1 MSAGPVFPRLQ
12 ILIGGT
18 WRDGARGRA
27 VTDPATGAV
36 LATLP
41 EVGPAELAEAAEA
54 AAQGFRVWRA
64 TAPAERR
71 RVMLAAVALLRER
84 RHAIARVMTLEQ
96 GKPFDQS
103 LLEVDRGCA
112 ILEWDANE
120 GVRTYG
126 RIIPA
131 ASGMTHAVFRKPIGP
146 VAAFSPWNFPFSAPA
161 RKIGGALAAGCS
173 IVLKPSE
180 ETPGTAVMLAA
191 AFQDAGLPDG
201 VLNLVFGEPAQV
213 SDHLIRRPEIRMVTF
228 TGSVAV
234 GKQLASLA
242 GSLMKPV
249 IMELGGHAPVIV
261 CADADPARAAR
272 LGVTAKSR
280 NAGQVCVAPTRF
292 YVHDAVHDAF
302 VADFVRNAE
311 ELRLGNGLARDT
323 QMGPLANARRLEA
336 MEGFVED
343 ASAQGARI
351 VAGGRRLRG
360 EDNGKGNFFP
370 LTVLADVPETARCMR
385 EEPFGPLALIVRVSS
400 LDEALEKAN
409 ALPYALAAYAFTD
422 SARAIA
428 RMADELD
435 CGNLAVNH
443 LTASFPETPFG
454 GTKDSGYGREGGT
467 EGLEGY
473 MTAKLVSV
481 ATE

>member
-1 MSAGPVFPRLQ
+1 MSGDGGFPRLQ
-12 ILIGGT
+12 ALIGGV
-18 WRDGARGRA
+18 WRDGAPGRA
-27 VTDPATGAV
+27 VADPATGET
-36 LATLP
+36 LAALP
-41 EVGPAELAEAAEA
+41 ELGPAELTEAAEA
-54 AAQGFRVWRA
+54 AARGFRTWRA
-64 TAPAERR
+64 TAPGERR
-71 RVMLAAVALLRER
+71 RIMLAAIALLRKR
-84 RHAIARVMTLEQ
+84 REAIARVMTLEQ
-96 GKPFDQS
+96 GKPLDQS

-120 GVRTYG
+120 GVRAYG

-131 ASGMTHAVFRKPIGP
+131 APGMTHSVFRRPIGP

-180 ETPGTAVMLAA
+180 ETPGTAMLLAR

-213 SDHLIRRPEIRMVTF
+213 SDHLIRDPRIRLVTF
-228 TGSVAV
+228 TGSVPV

-242 GSLMKPV
+242 GSVMKPV

-261 CADADPARAAR
+261 CADADPVRAAR
-272 LGVTAKSR
+272 LGVAAKSR

-302 VADFVRNAE
+302 VDEFVGKAAA
-311 ELRLGNGLARDT
+311 LRQGSGLAACT
-323 QMGPLANARRLEA
+323 QIGPLANPRRVEA
-336 MEGFVED
+336 LEGFVED
-343 ASAQGARI
+343 ASARGARLL
-351 VAGGRRLRG
+351 AGGRPSG
-360 EDNGKGNFFP
+360 GAGNFFP
-370 LTVLADVPETARCMR
+370 LTVLADVPDTARCMR

>member
-1 MSAGPVFPRLQ
+1 
-12 ILIGGT
+12 
-18 WRDGARGRA
+18 
-27 VTDPATGAV
+27 
-36 LATLP
+36 
-41 EVGPAELAEAAEA
+41 
-54 AAQGFRVWRA
+54 
-64 TAPAERR
+64 
-71 RVMLAAVALLRER
+71 
-84 RHAIARVMTLEQ
+84 
-96 GKPFDQS
+96 
-103 LLEVDRGCA
+103 
-112 ILEWDANE
+112 
-120 GVRTYG
+120 
-126 RIIPA
+126 
-131 ASGMTHAVFRKPIGP
+131 MTHAVFRKPVGP

-311 ELRLGNGLARDT
+311 ALRLGNGLARDT

-351 VAGGRRLRG
+351 VSGGRRFRG
-360 EDNGKGNFFP
+360 EDNGTGNFFP

>member
-1 MSAGPVFPRLQ
+1 MSADRDFPLLRV
-12 ILIGGT
+12 LIGGT
-18 WRDGARGRA
+18 WRDGARGRP
-27 VTDPATGAV
+27 VTDPATGEV

-41 EVGPAELAEAAEA
+41 EVGPADLDEAAEA
-54 AAQGFRVWRA
+54 AARGFRVWRG

-71 RVMLAAVALLRER
+71 RIMLLAVGLLRER
-84 RHAIARVMTLEQ
+84 SGEIARVMTLEQ
-96 GKPFDQS
+96 GKPLDQS
-103 LLEVDRGCA
+103 LLEVERGCA

-120 GVRTYG
+120 AVRTYG

-131 ASGMTHAVFRKPIGP
+131 GPGMAHSVHRKPIGP

-161 RKIGGALAAGCS
+161 RKVGGALAAGCS

-180 ETPGTAVMLAA
+180 ETPGAAMMLAA

-213 SDHLIRRPEIRMVTF
+213 SDHLIRRPEIRLVTF
-228 TGSVAV
+228 TGSVPV

-249 IMELGGHAPVIV
+249 IMELGGHAPVVV
-261 CADADPARAAR
+261 CADADPVRAAR
-272 LGVTAKSR
+272 LGLKAKSR

-292 YVHDAVHDAF
+292 YVHEDVHDAF
-302 VADFVRNAE
+302 VAEFAREAAA
-311 ELRLGNGLARDT
+311 LRLGDGLAADT
-323 QMGPLANARRLEA
+323 QMGPLANPRRLDA
-336 MEGFVED
+336 MEGLVAD
-343 ASAQGARI
+343 ASAKGARV
-351 VAGGRRLRG
+351 VAGGRRLG
-360 EDNGKGNFFP
+360 GKGNFFP
-370 LTVLADVPETARCMR
+370 LTVLADVPQTARCMR
-385 EEPFGPLALIVRVSS
+385 EEPFGPLALIVRVSG

-409 ALPYALAAYAFTD
+409 AVPYALAAYAFTD
-422 SARAIA
+422 SATAMA

-435 CGNLAVNH
+435 CGNLAINH

-454 GTKDSGYGREGGT
+454 GIKDSGYGREGGV
-467 EGLEGY
+467 EGIEGY

-481 ATE
+481 ATA